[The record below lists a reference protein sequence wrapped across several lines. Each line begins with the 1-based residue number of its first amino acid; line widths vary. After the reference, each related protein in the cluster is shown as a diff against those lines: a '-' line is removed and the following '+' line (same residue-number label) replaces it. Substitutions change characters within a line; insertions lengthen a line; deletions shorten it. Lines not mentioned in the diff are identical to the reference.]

1 MNRGIFTISLDF
13 ELHWGVMP
21 RLSVKDYESNLK
33 GTKESIFQTL
43 DLFNKYQIHATWA
56 TVGFLFFEDK
66 QSLKKALPTKRP
78 KYSNSKYNPFPLL
91 ETIGET
97 EAEAPYHL
105 SPTLIDAIQKV
116 PFQEMATHTFSHYFC
131 LEKGQTTEEFHAD
144 LQAAIEI
151 AAAKNITLKSIV
163 FPRNQYNT
171 SYLETCGQL
180 GISNVRGNPSHF
192 IYQPRRREEEKA
204 YIRLLRLLDA
214 YINLAGH
221 QIQSIKIEN
230 GVCDIPASRFL
241 RPYNSKLALLEKIRL
256 RRIKKE
262 MTQAAKQNKVY
273 HLWWHPHNFGASTEK
288 NMSFLE
294 KILLHYKK
302 LKQQYNF
309 QSLNMEEI
317 GLLYSSN

>member
-1 MNRGIFTISLDF
+1 MDNGIFTISLDF

-21 RLSVKDYESNLK
+21 RLSVADYESNLS

-66 QSLKKALPTKRP
+66 QSLKKALPINRP
-78 KYSNSKYNPFPLL
+78 KYKNPKYNPFPLL
-91 ETIGET
+91 ETIGDTET
-97 EAEAPYHL
+97 EAPYHL
-105 SPTLIDAIQKV
+105 SPTLIEAILKV

-131 LEKGQTTEEFHAD
+131 LEEGQTTQEFEAD

-151 AAAKNITLKSIV
+151 AKAKNINLKSIV

-171 SYLETCGQL
+171 QYLETCGKL

-192 IYQPRRREEEKA
+192 IYQPRKREEEKA

-221 QIQSIKIEN
+221 QIQTITKKN

-241 RPYNSKLALLEKIRL
+241 RPYNAKLALFDSIRL
-256 RRIKKE
+256 KRIKNE
-262 MTQAAKQNKVY
+262 MTQAAKQNKMY
-273 HLWWHPHNFGASTEK
+273 HLWWHPHNFGSYTDK
-288 NMSFLE
+288 NMLFLE
-294 KILLHYKK
+294 KILLHYQQ
-302 LKQQYNF
+302 LKAQYNF
-309 QSLNMEEI
+309 QSLNMDEI
-317 GLLYSSN
+317 GILNF